1 MNFKL
6 IFIGG
11 INRSGGSLLPR
22 LFDGHKNFLS
32 YPVDQG
38 FPYNNEYFNIREIV
52 TGAPSS
58 VPHNFNDPVE
68 NKKNIKLFG
77 SNKYRSVETNFENQ
91 EIPTVFDLL
100 NIPLKYDKPIY
111 SWGKE
116 KSDIIGVR
124 KNYLEKG
131 FYDNINT
138 DFDFKNF
145 LTSFQE
151 YNSKSRSLEDTLNA
165 KHKAFFESW
174 DKGRL
179 INNESSH
186 IVMQTSNGLY
196 LTDLEKFFKE
206 FQDSRFIVPIKNIH
220 SYIASEKIRL
230 ARIFY
235 GTRRFSRP
243 RMPWYFIK
251 IFNQYDIYSKI
262 RAWKCALTRV
272 YILQREFGSDQN
284 FLVYKHEK
292 LAKETSSLMKTFCKN
307 LNINFEKN
315 LCSPTIGGFP
325 WGGNSHYGKVS
336 GISTNL
342 NNYKKVLNLKEIEII
357 DKSIKEIKDDYE
369 NLDENF
375 VNLSSIKEN
384 KFFEVDLQKKYFN
397 DKTKLSMYYN
407 IVNSGG
413 RKVNIKKASLLS
425 LISIISSLITFLW
438 HIPRLIKQRF
448 FKGVGKQNYT

>member
-131 FYDNINT
+131 FYDNI
-138 DFDFKNF
+138 
-145 LTSFQE
+145 
-151 YNSKSRSLEDTLNA
+151 
-165 KHKAFFESW
+165 
-174 DKGRL
+174 
-179 INNESSH
+179 
-186 IVMQTSNGLY
+186 
-196 LTDLEKFFKE
+196 
-206 FQDSRFIVPIKNIH
+206 
-220 SYIASEKIRL
+220 
-230 ARIFY
+230 
-235 GTRRFSRP
+235 
-243 RMPWYFIK
+243 
-251 IFNQYDIYSKI
+251 
-262 RAWKCALTRV
+262 
-272 YILQREFGSDQN
+272 
-284 FLVYKHEK
+284 
-292 LAKETSSLMKTFCKN
+292 
-307 LNINFEKN
+307 
-315 LCSPTIGGFP
+315 
-325 WGGNSHYGKVS
+325 
-336 GISTNL
+336 
-342 NNYKKVLNLKEIEII
+342 
-357 DKSIKEIKDDYE
+357 
-369 NLDENF
+369 
-375 VNLSSIKEN
+375 
-384 KFFEVDLQKKYFN
+384 
-397 DKTKLSMYYN
+397 
-407 IVNSGG
+407 
-413 RKVNIKKASLLS
+413 
-425 LISIISSLITFLW
+425 
-438 HIPRLIKQRF
+438 
-448 FKGVGKQNYT
+448 